1 MPYNITDTIQE
12 SLPFFLKA
20 EEIQVKPDSLQM
32 NFGGYEFLPT
42 ERSPLFFD
50 VDSTVTTTSQLLPSG
65 IAGAT
70 MPFSPWVSSVIFL
83 LILLCFVLFAFIF
96 HKEGVALTASFK
108 QIFTFGKRT
117 ALFRKEQ
124 VTITEA
130 WGEFFMIVQTILIVS
145 LLLFTYLWDKGLSSL
160 SLRGL
165 TLSFLFIFVC
175 FSTLVGLKFLMY
187 KTIGSF
193 FLRSD
198 MKNWITQYSR
208 LFEMLGIVLFLPVVF
223 YIYLH
228 ELRNIISLI
237 FIILF
242 FISRLVIVI
251 ELLNIFVKNKVGI
264 FYFFAYLCGTEI
276 APYLL
281 FYKGVLSIIGF
292 AANNIV

>member
-1 MPYNITDTIQE
+1 
-12 SLPFFLKA
+12 LKA

-32 NFGGYEFLPT
+32 IFGGYEFLPT

-50 VDSTVTTTSQLLPSG
+50 VDSTVTTTSQWLPSG
-65 IAGAT
+65 IAGVT

-96 HKEGVALTASFK
+96 HKEGVALTASLK

-165 TLSFLFIFVC
+165 TLSFLFIFIC
-175 FSTLVGLKFLMY
+175 FS
-187 KTIGSF
+187 KTQQPSSKSISG
-193 FLRSD
+193 
-198 MKNWITQYSR
+198 R
-208 LFEMLGIVLFLPVVF
+208 LFIRLLAHYLSF
-223 YIYLH
+223 YI
-228 ELRNIISLI
+228 RTS
-237 FIILF
+237 
-242 FISRLVIVI
+242 
-251 ELLNIFVKNKVGI
+251 
-264 FYFFAYLCGTEI
+264 FYTGT
-276 APYLL
+276 
-281 FYKGVLSIIGF
+281 
-292 AANNIV
+292 N

>member
-1 MPYNITDTIQE
+1 MPDNITDTIRE
-12 SLPFFLKA
+12 SLPLFLKA
-20 EEIQVKPDSLQM
+20 EEIQFKPDSLLM
-32 NFGGYEFLPT
+32 NFGGYEYLPT
-42 ERSPLFFD
+42 EGSHLFFE
-50 VDSTVTTTSQLLPSG
+50 VDSTVMATSQFMPSG
-65 IAGAT
+65 IASAT
-70 MPFSPWVSSVIFL
+70 MPFSLWASSIIFL
-83 LILLCFVLFAFIF
+83 LIMLCFLLFAFIF
-96 HKEGVALTASFK
+96 HKEGVALTANFK
-108 QIFTFGKRT
+108 QIFTLGKRA
-117 ALFRKEQ
+117 ALLRKEQ

-145 LLLFTYLWDKGLSSL
+145 LLLFTYLWDKQLSSL

-165 TLSFLFIFVC
+165 TLSFLFIFIA
-175 FSTLVGLKFLMY
+175 FAALVSLKLLMY

-208 LFEMLGIVLFLPVVF
+208 LFELLGIVLFLPLVF

-228 ELRNIISLI
+228 EFRNIISIIL
-237 FIILF
+237 IILF

-251 ELLNIFVKNKVGI
+251 ELLNIFVKNKVGF

-281 FYKGVLSIIGF
+281 FYKGVLLIIGI
-292 AANNIV
+292 AAKNIV